1 MEQILVTKG
10 LNELK
15 LLDSRINRKIEEG
28 EFIAAAKLSVQNVN
42 GKITKEAYK
51 ANAKADYQSIV
62 DLIKRR
68 NNIKSAI
75 IQSNAV
81 TKVDIAGK
89 IMTVA
94 EAIDKKSSIEYE
106 ISLLEKLTMQYKTS
120 SDIIIKENE
129 KVDYSIEQLLNT
141 AYGKEGKEKITQ
153 ASYDAIAEPYR
164 KANEYGLVDAL
175 DGEKLIKEMKD
186 KIERFLSEVDTALQI
201 SNSTT
206 IINIE

>member
-1 MEQILVTKG
+1 MEQMLVTKG

-28 EFIAAAKLSVQNVN
+28 EFIAAAKLSVPNVN

-51 ANAKADYQSIV
+51 TNAKADYQSII

-89 IMTVA
+89 TMTVA

-106 ISLLEKLTMQYKTS
+106 ISLLEKLTMQYKRS
-120 SDIIIKENE
+120 SDIIIKENQ
-129 KVDYSIEQLLNT
+129 KVDDSIEQLLNT

-153 ASYDAIAEPYR
+153 TSYDAIAEPYR

-186 KIERFLSEVDTALQI
+186 KIESFLSEVDTALQI

-206 IINIE
+206 IINRE

>member
-186 KIERFLSEVDTALQI
+186 KIETFLSEVDTALQI